1 MRVAA
6 RLFTAVSRR
15 RVQEATTL
23 NNLGAL
29 YRDTQRLKES
39 ADAYAEALQIRR
51 DLAKANP
58 QAYLPDVAATLNNL
72 GILYGAEGE
81 TAASA
86 GACNEAANIL
96 QQLAADNPDKFGPEL
111 RSVCTSQ

>member
-51 DLAKANP
+51 DPAKTNP
-58 QAYLPDVAATLNNL
+58 QAYLPFCRQHAEQSVHSVPAHAAAGGIPTPTPRPCRSAATWRRPIRKL
-72 GILYGAEGE
+72 I
-81 TAASA
+81 
-86 GACNEAANIL
+86 CRMW
-96 QQLAADNPDKFGPEL
+96 P
-111 RSVCTSQ
+111 RR

>member
-1 MRVAA
+1 
-6 RLFTAVSRR
+6 
-15 RVQEATTL
+15 
-23 NNLGAL
+23 
-29 YRDTQRLKES
+29 
-39 ADAYAEALQIRR
+39 
-51 DLAKANP
+51 
-58 QAYLPDVAATLNNL
+58 VAATLNNL